1 MADFKDILA
10 EVAKSRFSLNT
21 PVPADNSNFKI
32 FVQDE
37 LFPVGSP
44 ACIGMFTG
52 RQKSRKTFALSLVK
66 ASALAGKPIGP
77 FSYEPNGGIILN
89 FDTEQPSNRY
99 LITERRL
106 YTLAD
111 LTTDHDRYYSFNLR
125 RYSFDVRSAVIDYI
139 IKDYI
144 KRQVPI
150 DLIVIDGVVDLCENY
165 NENAAS
171 SKTAQDLMTWT
182 DMSGASLYT
191 VLHMN
196 KNGGEVRGHLGTELG
211 NKADFTVSVYKKHD
225 DDHYSTVSSKDSRY
239 FPFRSFDLYQSR
251 DGLLDLERGS
261 WQSQD
266 MGMSISDSPQ
276 GESKIDLPF

>member
-1 MADFKDILA
+1 MNDFKDLLL
-10 EVAKSRFSLNT
+10 EVMKSRFSLSI
-21 PVPADNSNFKI
+21 PVPKDNSNFKI

-44 ACIGMFTG
+44 ACIGMFAG

-66 ASALAGKPIGP
+66 ASALSGKPVGP
-77 FSYEPNGGIILN
+77 FSYEPNGGVILN

-111 LTTDHDRYYSFNLR
+111 LTTDHDRYYSYNLR
-125 RYSFDVRSAVIDYI
+125 RYSYDIRTSIIDYI
-139 IKDYI
+139 IKDFI

-150 DLIVIDGVVDLCENY
+150 DLIIIDGVVDLCENY
-165 NENAAS
+165 NENTAS

-211 NKADFTVSVYKKHD
+211 NKADFTISVSKKHD

-251 DGLLDLERGS
+251 DGLLDTERGT
-261 WQSQD
+261 WQSQELGGPTTD
-266 MGMSISDSPQ
+266 TPLDDK
-276 GESKIDLPF
+276 KINLPF